1 MIDIVIFLPE
11 QTFPSTAIGPMD
23 VFTHAGSLWNVCTGS
38 EPSPAFRVST
48 VSTTGNPVQCEGPLQ
63 LRPTM
68 SIKDVRKADVIFI
81 PSTGISVDDV
91 ARRNEPM
98 IPWLQKWHARGAAIA
113 CVCSGVGLVAET
125 GLLDGRRATTHW
137 GIAEH
142 LRGKYPNV
150 NWMPELLVTEDRNIY
165 CGGGMNAA
173 LDLSLYL
180 VERYCGHEVA
190 VQAAKALLLETPRSW
205 QSGFALTPLNMAH
218 DDEAI
223 SRAQDWLHKNLHR
236 TFPVDAPA
244 EHVGMSLRNFVRRFK
259 AATGDSPIEYLQK
272 VRVAAAKRLLE
283 NSHKTVQEISEA
295 VGYSDAAFFRS
306 LFKRLT
312 GIPPV
317 AYRERFGT

>member
-1 MIDIVIFLPE
+1 MIDVVILLPP
-11 QTFPSTAIGPMD
+11 QTFPSTAVGPMD
-23 VFTHAGSLWNVCTGS
+23 VFTHAGSLWNFCTGAK
-38 EPSPAFRVST
+38 PAPMFKVTT
-48 VSTTGNPVQCEGPLQ
+48 VTANGDAVECEGPLQ

-68 SIKDVRKADVIFI
+68 AIRDVRKADIIFI
-81 PSTGISVDDV
+81 PSTGISFEDV
-91 ARRNEPM
+91 AGRNPST
-98 IPWLQKWHARGAAIA
+98 IPWLKKWHARGTAIA
-113 CVCSGVGLVAET
+113 GVCSGVGLVAET

-142 LRGKYPNV
+142 LRRKYPNV
-150 NWMPELLVTEDRNIY
+150 NWMPELLVTEDHNLY

-205 QSGFALTPLNMAH
+205 QSGFAITPLNHVH

-236 TFPVDAPA
+236 TFPVEAPA

-259 AATGDSPIEYLQK
+259 TATGDSPIEYLQK

-295 VGYSDAAFFRS
+295 VGYQDAAFFRS

-312 GIPPV
+312 GIPPA